1 MTNKTQTVII
11 DTQSQS
17 VELLRLYLEELDYI
31 EIAGEFTD
39 ISAGYN
45 AVLEGK
51 PDVVIIDISKKTD
64 AAFDI
69 IRKISANLEGCKIVV
84 TSSNYS
90 TDMVVKVM
98 REGAREFLPK
108 PIIKENLVESMN
120 NLVKQGSR
128 AEEQNQKC
136 RIISTFSNKGGIG
149 KTSIAANLALE
160 LANMTKEKVALIDLN
175 LQLGDITTFLGISP
189 SFDISYV
196 VKNLSRIDET
206 FLLSTLEKYKDTSLY
221 VLADPPYLEQ
231 SKDITPEQI
240 GTLLDTLKQTFSY
253 IVVDTSADFS
263 EKTVTALDRSD
274 LVLLITI
281 ANLPAI
287 RNCQRCLDL
296 FERLGYEKEKTKV
309 VLNRYME
316 NDEIKAE
323 DVEEVL
329 GQKVYWKIPNN
340 YFTIMSA
347 INKGIP
353 VGIINP
359 EANISQ
365 SYREL
370 ATIISDSMYK
380 QNFSKKIERKQPFA
394 YGVNA

>member
-11 DTQSQS
+11 DTQQQS
-17 VELLRLYLEELDYI
+17 IELLRLYLEELDYI
-31 EIAGEFTD
+31 EIVGEFTD
-39 ISAGYN
+39 ITSGYN
-45 AVLEGK
+45 AVLEGR

-64 AAFDI
+64 VAFDV
-69 IRKISANLEGCKIVV
+69 IRKISANLEQCKIIV

-90 TDMVVKVM
+90 TDTVVKVM
-98 REGAREFLPK
+98 REGTREFLPK
-108 PIIKENLVESMN
+108 PIIKENLINSLN
-120 NLVKQGSR
+120 NLARQGAR
-128 AEEQNQKC
+128 ADEQNQKC

-160 LANMTKEKVALIDLN
+160 LANITKEKVALIDLN
-175 LQLGDITTFLGISP
+175 LQLGDITTFLGINP

-231 SKDITPEQI
+231 SKDISPEQI

-274 LVLLITI
+274 LILLISI

-296 FERLGYEKEKTKV
+296 FTRLGYEKEKTKV

-316 NDEIKAE
+316 NDEIKSE

-329 GQKVYWKIPNN
+329 DQKIYWKIPNN

-353 VGIINP
+353 VGIVNP
-359 EANISQ
+359 ESNISQ

-380 QNFSKKIERKQPFA
+380 QTFSKKIERKQPFEFGA
-394 YGVNA
+394 TV